1 MLEPVTWSKQRT
13 YTDDLEKVARE
24 FHGHGGPF
32 LIIGLRMGIKA
43 LGVLDSK
50 GWFNLRCIAYLRWE
64 PPVSCVIDGIQI
76 STGCTMGKHNIE
88 VLDDDGVQAVFCKG
102 DDSIEL
108 KVRDEVLKMVKES
121 FKEEN
126 STIDE
131 LLEWLRE
138 VDDNEIFLL
147 N

>member
-1 MLEPVTWSKQRT
+1 MEPVTWSKQRI
-13 YTDDLEKVARE
+13 YTDELESMARE

-43 LGVLDSK
+43 LEVLDSK

-88 VLDDDGVQAVFCKG
+88 VRDSSNVRAVFSKRERQ
-102 DDSIEL
+102 IEIS
-108 KVRDEVLKMVKES
+108 VRKEVLKIVEAYL
-121 FKEEN
+121 KEE
-126 STIDE
+126 SRPTGD
-131 LLEWLRE
+131 LLDWLRKVE
-138 VDDNEIFLL
+138 DNEIFIIT
-147 N
+147 

>member
-13 YTDDLEKVARE
+13 YTDDLENVARE

-32 LIIGLRMGIKA
+32 LIIGLRMGIRA
-43 LGVLDSK
+43 LEALDSK
-50 GWFNLRCIAYLRWE
+50 GWFNLRCIVYLRWE

-88 VLDDDGVQAVFCKG
+88 VRDGDGVQAIFSNG
-102 DDSIEL
+102 DNQIEL
-108 KVRDEVLKMVKES
+108 RVRDKALKMVEEFLKE
-121 FKEEN
+121 KTN
-126 STIDE
+126 PIDE

-138 VDDNEIFLL
+138 ADDSEIFLL